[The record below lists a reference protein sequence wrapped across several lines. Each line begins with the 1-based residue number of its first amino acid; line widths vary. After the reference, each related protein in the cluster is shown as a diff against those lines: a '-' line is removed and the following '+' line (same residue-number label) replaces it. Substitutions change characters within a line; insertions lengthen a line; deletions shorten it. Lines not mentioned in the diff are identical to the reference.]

1 MARLSVLQSMLDEDP
16 SDSFLLFAIAKE
28 HEKQDDLTQAIEYY
42 EKVVQNDSNY
52 TGVYYHLAGALAEIG
67 QKEKAIEIYKNGIEI
82 CKSVGDQHALSE
94 LKSALMNLE
103 IE

>member
-1 MARLSVLQSMLDEDP
+1 MSKLPLLQNMLQEDP
-16 SDSFLLFAIAKE
+16 EDCFLLFAIAKE
-28 HEKQDDLTQAIEYY
+28 YEKQNDLNTAITYY

-52 TGVYYHLAGALAEIG
+52 TGVYYHLAAALADIG
-67 QKEKAIEIYKNGIEI
+67 QKNQAIDTYKTGIDI
-82 CKSVGDQHALSE
+82 CKAVGDQHAMSE

>member
-1 MARLSVLQSMLDEDP
+1 MSRLATLQSMLQEDP
-16 SDSFLLFAIAKE
+16 KDSFLLFALAKE
-28 HEKQDDLTQAIEYY
+28 YEKLDNLTKAIEFY

-52 TGVYYHLAGALAEIG
+52 TGVYYHLGAAQAELG
-67 QKEKAIEIYKNGIEI
+67 EKEKAINTYKEGISI

-94 LKSALMNLE
+94 LKSVLMNLE

>member
-1 MARLSVLQSMLDEDP
+1 MSRLTVLQSMLEEDP
-16 SDSFLLFAIAKE
+16 NDSFLLFAMAKE
-28 HEKQDDLTQAIEYY
+28 HEKQDNLHKAIEYY

-52 TGVYYHLAGALAEIG
+52 TGVYYHLGAVQAELG
-67 QKEKAIEIYKNGIEI
+67 HKEKAITIYKEGIEI

-94 LKSALMNLE
+94 LKSVLMNLE

>member
-1 MARLSVLQSMLDEDP
+1 MSRLAVLQTMLDEDP
-16 SDSFLLFAIAKE
+16 KDSFLLFAMAKE
-28 HEKQDDLTQAIEYY
+28 HEKLKDLNQAIEFYD
-42 EKVVQNDSNY
+42 KVVQNDSNY
-52 TGVYYHLAGALAEIG
+52 TGVYFHLAAALAELG
-67 QKEKAIEIYKNGIEI
+67 QKEKAIETYKNGIEI

>member
-1 MARLSVLQSMLDEDP
+1 MSRLAVLQSMLDEDP
-16 SDSFLLFAIAKE
+16 QDSFLLFAVAKE
-28 HEKQDDLTQAIEYY
+28 HEKLNDLNQAIEYY
-42 EKVVQNDSNY
+42 DKVVQNDSKY
-52 TGVYYHLAGALAEIG
+52 TGVYYHLAAAFAELG
-67 QKEKAIEIYKNGIEI
+67 QKEKAIETYKNGIEI